1 MSLSIDIYFTLGW
14 LLFIKLMTVW
24 NFQTILNFI
33 DAMHNFWHFI
43 KTVGL
48 DIGTCT
54 NNTIYHR
61 KPQYNNTSSKVL
73 LGCHCPNRAFTL
85 HENPKQR
92 SINNCSSKYDKSPW
106 TSVEM
111 EFQVVL
117 KADVTIFILSDV
129 LCFLPLVS
137 PRQVLFFINF
147 SELGFRAKLTSKDK
161 FPDIIMHIVYFQ
173 WMKKMK
179 IASWR
184 RLKRNV

>member
-1 MSLSIDIYFTLGW
+1 MLCTISDI
-14 LLFIKLMTVW
+14 LLKLLDL
-24 NFQTILNFI
+24 ILE
-33 DAMHNFWHFI
+33 W
-43 KTVGL
+43 
-48 DIGTCT
+48 CT

-73 LGCHCPNRAFTL
+73 LGCHCQNRAFTL

-92 SINNCSSKYDKSPW
+92 SINNCSSNMINPL
-106 TSVEM
+106 EL
-111 EFQVVL
+111 QL
-117 KADVTIFILSDV
+117 KWSSKLCWKLTWQFSFSLMSSASFLSS
-129 LCFLPLVS
+129 PLVKFF
-137 PRQVLFFINF
+137 FFINF